1 MLTPLA
7 VGSHITL
14 LCKTPSPRVLLK
26 AMAEVRP
33 HLVVCVPL
41 ILEKIYKNQIL
52 PMISKGAMRWTL
64 AVPFLDSII
73 YGRIRKK
80 LIDAFGGEFE
90 EVIVGGAPLNHEV
103 EDFLYRIK
111 FRSLSDTG

>member
-1 MLTPLA
+1 MESELHFRSSRALAFLPLAHAYGCAFDMLTPLA

-41 ILEKIYKNQIL
+41 ILEKIYKN
-52 PMISKGAMRWTL
+52 R
-64 AVPFLDSII
+64 FC
-73 YGRIRKK
+73 R
-80 LIDAFGGEFE
+80 
-90 EVIVGGAPLNHEV
+90 
-103 EDFLYRIK
+103 
-111 FRSLSDTG
+111 